1 MRKDAT
7 ENRLALLDAARLE
20 LNLDP
25 DAPLEVIAARAG
37 LSRRAVYGHFATR
50 DELVRELI
58 GLGAQRV
65 AAAVGT
71 VDHPDPVV
79 RLALLASRLWHEVE
93 NVRVMA
99 VFAVRGPLRSVTA
112 DALAPVRERVAGAIT
127 EGAASGSVR
136 RDIPAA
142 QLARLVEDAAL
153 AGLAVA
159 STDAVPAAQAHR
171 LVMLLVLATVGLSA
185 ADSAILI
192 DTHPELHRT
201 DA

>member
-1 MRKDAT
+1 M
-7 ENRLALLDAARLE
+7 ALLNAARVE

-37 LSRRAVYGHFATR
+37 LSRRSVYGHFATR

-58 GLGAQRV
+58 GLGALRV

-71 VDHPDPVV
+71 VDHADPVV

-99 VFAVRGPLRSVTA
+99 VFAVRGPLRSETA
-112 DALAPVRERVAGAIT
+112 HALAPVRERVAAAIA
-127 EGAASGSVR
+127 EGAASGSIR

-142 QLARLVEDAAL
+142 RLARLVEDAAL
-153 AGLAVA
+153 SGLAVA
-159 STDAVPAAQAHR
+159 SADAVPAAEAHR
-171 LVMLLVLATVGLSA
+171 LVMLLVLATIGLSA
-185 ADSAILI
+185 ADSADLI
-192 DTHPELHRT
+192 DAHPDLHWA